1 MASIERFISA
11 QERDYATAL
20 QEVKNG
26 RKQGHWIWYIF
37 PQIAGLGAS
46 STSQYYAIADLNEAK
61 EYLANP
67 TLRARLTEISTALLE
82 LSTDNAESVFGYL
95 DAMKVRSS
103 MTLFK
108 HADEGCEIWN
118 AVLEK
123 FFDGEEDWR
132 TLSLIEK

>member
-1 MASIERFISA
+1 MANIERFISA

-46 STSQYYAIADLNEAK
+46 STSQYYAIADMTEAK

-67 TLRARLTEISTALLE
+67 ILRAHLTEISTALLE

-123 FFDGEEDWR
+123 FFGGQEDWR

>member
-1 MASIERFISA
+1 MANIERFISA
-11 QERDYATAL
+11 QERDYNTAL

-26 RKQGHWIWYIF
+26 RKRGHWIWYIF

-46 STSQYYAIADLNEAK
+46 STSQFYAIADMNEAK

-67 TLRARLTEISTALLE
+67 ILWAHLTEISTALLG
-82 LSTDNAESVFGYL
+82 LATDDAESVFGYL

-108 HADEGCEIWN
+108 HADEGCEIWS

-123 FFDGEEDWR
+123 FFGGQEDWR

>member
-1 MASIERFISA
+1 MANIERFISA

-37 PQIAGLGAS
+37 PQITGLGAS
-46 STSQYYAIADLNEAK
+46 STSQYYAIADMTEAK

-123 FFDGEEDWR
+123 FFGGQEDWR

>member
-1 MASIERFISA
+1 MANIERFISA
-11 QERDYATAL
+11 HERDYNDAL
-20 QEVKNG
+20 REVKNG
-26 RKQGHWIWYIF
+26 HKLGHWIWYIF

-46 STSQYYAIADLNEAK
+46 STSRFYAIADLNEAK

-123 FFDGEEDWR
+123 FFGGQEDWR

>member
-1 MASIERFISA
+1 MANIERFISA

-46 STSQYYAIADLNEAK
+46 STSQYYAIADITEAK

-67 TLRARLTEISTALLE
+67 ILRAHLKEISTALLE

-123 FFDGEEDWR
+123 YFGGQEDWR

>member
-123 FFDGEEDWR
+123 FFGGQEDWR

>member
-46 STSQYYAIADLNEAK
+46 STSQYYAIADMTEAK

-67 TLRARLTEISTALLE
+67 ILRAHLEEISTALLE

-123 FFDGEEDWR
+123 FFGGQEDWR